1 MQPTKYCKSQLR
13 TFPQNYAKEMS
24 ATVYKRFI
32 HLMMTFNFA
41 ESFWQITQIS
51 ATSHSPVILS
61 NKQELHIEQIK
72 SYFWQKFFHL
82 HDFSNKLVNISS

>member
-13 TFPQNYAKEMS
+13 MFPQNYAKEMS

-51 ATSHSPVILS
+51 ATSPVILS
-61 NKQELHIEQIK
+61 NKQELHIEQIN
-72 SYFWQKFFHL
+72 SYFW
-82 HDFSNKLVNISS
+82 